1 MEANEAYDFYSV
13 YLGKVAKEYDD
24 LNNNLTKN
32 VYVKSSEEII
42 FAQIK
47 YYLKCEKYFLIYNDV
62 ITRLTSFFNE

>member
-42 FAQIK
+42 FALIK
-47 YYLKCEKYFLIYNDV
+47 YYL
-62 ITRLTSFFNE
+62 